1 MKYYDI
7 SNNADNKYKERIFI
21 LSGEYPRELIAV
33 EAAYN
38 FVEQLVTNKGK
49 YKE

>member
-21 LSGEYPRELIAV
+21 LSGEHPRELIAV

-38 FVEQLVTNKGK
+38 FFEQLVTNKGK